1 MMRISDII
9 EFSVK
14 NLTRRKLR
22 TFLTI
27 AGIVLGTCSIVL
39 TFAFSYTITTNI
51 EEVMKSGADINQ
63 ITILRRK
70 YNPNKGGNKKGNKER
85 LQNQNQ
91 DQDDVTL
98 EYGDELVKK
107 LSKINGVD
115 FVFPQCETYDLMQF
129 YVGNQYISPDFYFNT
144 MAFDF
149 NICTPGNLKKM
160 GYALAPNCKFVKDTP
175 KSKKKNIVVGS
186 LFPYQF
192 VDLKA
197 KRWEDLQCD
206 IYGILWGYGSKND
219 IEPFFDIR
227 KEKLKGIVLNSKGEK
242 QLQNLRNKLYS
253 GMDSKNFEDDD
264 DDISEDTAV
273 ASLENLSGSKFDID
287 ITGLITEGDFDL
299 FNNRNWQLLKE
310 LREKDNGWESIRKL
324 TNIYIDIDTFKELK
338 KIKEKSNINNFS
350 LNDNKNRNKFAYDK
364 ITVVAKDWNAVQGIV
379 ETVQNN
385 LNYKT
390 KSLLGDIKE
399 KQKQSAGIRSMLLA
413 LGVITVIVS
422 ALGIANMMF
431 MSISERTKEIGVMKV
446 LGCSLRNIREMFLT
460 EAGIV
465 GLCGGIIGVGSSY
478 GIAKGLSAIV
488 RLASSEKF
496 VESAAGSKFRTELI
510 EFVNNF
516 TNMFDIMEGKDV
528 IAIPIYLIIGGVLF
542 GLLVGLI
549 SGLAPAN
556 RAVKISALAAIK
568 QEQ

>member
-70 YNPNKGGNKKGNKER
+70 YNPNKGENKKKNREL

-91 DQDDVTL
+91 DQDDETL
-98 EYGDELVKK
+98 DYGDELVEK

-115 FVFPQCETYDLMQF
+115 FVFPQCETYDLMHF
-129 YVGNQYISPDFYFNT
+129 CVGNQYVSSYFTT

-149 NICTPGNLKKM
+149 NICTPANLKKM
-160 GYALAPNCKFVKDTP
+160 GYTLAPNCKFIKNTP

-186 LFPYQF
+186 LFPYRF
-192 VDLKA
+192 LDLKA
-197 KRWEDLQCD
+197 KRWEDLQRSPYRVMYSYD
-206 IYGILWGYGSKND
+206 TKKD
-219 IEPFFDIR
+219 MEPFFDIR
-227 KEKLKGIVLNSKGEK
+227 KEKLKGIIFNSSGEK
-242 QLQNLRNKLYS
+242 QLRKLIEKLYS
-253 GMDSKNFEDDD
+253 QMDSENLADEDDET
-264 DDISEDTAV
+264 EDVSVT
-273 ASLENLSGSKFDID
+273 SLENSSGDRFDIN
-287 ITGLITEGDFDL
+287 ITGFLTEGDFDL

-310 LREKDNGWESIRKL
+310 LDEKENGWQKIDNLGSI
-324 TNIYIDIDTFKELK
+324 YMDIDTFKELK
-338 KIKEKSNINNFS
+338 KIKEKSSINNFNS
-350 LNDNKNRNKFAYDK
+350 SDSKNNKFAYDT

-379 ETVQNN
+379 EAVQNN

-460 EAGIV
+460 EAGTV

-488 RLASSEKF
+488 RLASNENF
-496 VESAAGSKFRTELI
+496 IQSAVNNKFRAELV

-516 TNMFDIMEGKDV
+516 TNMFDLMEGKDV
-528 IAIPIYLIIGGVLF
+528 ITIPIYLIIGGILF
-542 GLLVGLI
+542 GLLVGLV

>member
-70 YNPNKGGNKKGNKER
+70 YNPNKGGNKKENKEL

-91 DQDDVTL
+91 DQDDETL

-115 FVFPQCETYDLMQF
+115 FVFPQCETYDLMYF
-129 YVGNQYISPDFYFNT
+129 YVGNQYFSTFKTI
-144 MAFDF
+144 AFDF

-197 KRWEDLQCD
+197 KRWEDLQRD
-206 IYGILWGYGSKND
+206 VYGILWGYGSKED

-227 KEKLKGIVLNSKGEK
+227 KEKLKGIVLNSSGEK
-242 QLQNLRNKLYS
+242 QMRKLEEKLYS
-253 GMDSKNFEDDD
+253 QMDSENLADEDDETVD
-264 DDISEDTAV
+264 DVSVT
-273 ASLENLSGSKFDID
+273 SLENISGDRFDINV
-287 ITGLITEGDFDL
+287 TGLITEGNFDL

-310 LREKDNGWESIRKL
+310 LREKDNGWENIRKL

-338 KIKEKSNINNFS
+338 KIKEKSGINNFNS
-350 LNDNKNRNKFAYDK
+350 NDNKNRNKFAYDK

-379 ETVQNN
+379 EAVQNN

-413 LGVITVIVS
+413 LGIITVIVS

-496 VESAAGSKFRTELI
+496 VQSAAGSKFRTELI

>member
-70 YNPNKGGNKKGNKER
+70 YNPNKGENKKKNREL

-91 DQDDVTL
+91 DQDDETL
-98 EYGDELVKK
+98 DYGDELVEK

-115 FVFPQCETYDLMQF
+115 FVFPQCETYDLMHF
-129 YVGNQYISPDFYFNT
+129 CVGNQYVSSYFTT

-149 NICTPGNLKKM
+149 NICTPANLKKM
-160 GYALAPNCKFVKDTP
+160 GYTLAPNCKFIKNTP

-186 LFPYQF
+186 LFPYRF
-192 VDLKA
+192 LDLKA
-197 KRWEDLQCD
+197 KRWEDLQRSPYRVMYSYD
-206 IYGILWGYGSKND
+206 TKKD
-219 IEPFFDIR
+219 MEPFFDIR
-227 KEKLKGIVLNSKGEK
+227 KEKLKGIIFNSSGEK
-242 QLQNLRNKLYS
+242 QLRKLIEKLYS
-253 GMDSKNFEDDD
+253 QMDSVNLADEDDET
-264 DDISEDTAV
+264 EDVSVT
-273 ASLENLSGSKFDID
+273 SLENISGDRFDIN
-287 ITGLITEGDFDL
+287 ITGFLTEGDFDL

-310 LREKDNGWESIRKL
+310 LDEKENGWQKIDNLGSI
-324 TNIYIDIDTFKELK
+324 YMDIDTFKELK
-338 KIKEKSNINNFS
+338 KIKEKSSINNFNS
-350 LNDNKNRNKFAYDK
+350 SDSKNNKFAYDT

-379 ETVQNN
+379 EAVQNN

-460 EAGIV
+460 EAGTV

-488 RLASSEKF
+488 RLASNENF
-496 VESAAGSKFRTELI
+496 IQSAVNNKFRAELV

-516 TNMFDIMEGKDV
+516 TNMFDLMEGKDV
-528 IAIPIYLIIGGVLF
+528 ITIPIYLIIGGILF
-542 GLLVGLI
+542 GLLVGLV

>member
-1 MMRISDII
+1 MRISDII

-70 YNPNKGGNKKGNKER
+70 YNPNKGENKKKNREL

-91 DQDDVTL
+91 DQDDETL
-98 EYGDELVKK
+98 DYGDELVKK

-115 FVFPQCETYDLMQF
+115 FVFPQCETYDLMHF
-129 YVGNQYISPDFYFNT
+129 YVGNRYVSNYFTT

-149 NICTPGNLKKM
+149 NICTPANLKKM
-160 GYALAPNCKFVKDTP
+160 GYTLAPNCKFIKNTP

-186 LFPYQF
+186 LFLYRF
-192 VDLKA
+192 LDLKA
-197 KRWEDLQCD
+197 KRWGDLQRSPYRVMYSYD
-206 IYGILWGYGSKND
+206 TKKD
-219 IEPFFDIR
+219 MEPFFDIR
-227 KEKLKGIVLNSKGEK
+227 KEKLKGIIFNSSGEK
-242 QLQNLRNKLYS
+242 QFRKLVEKLYS
-253 GMDSKNFEDDD
+253 QMDSENLADEDDET
-264 DDISEDTAV
+264 EDVSVT
-273 ASLENLSGSKFDID
+273 SLENISGDRFDIN
-287 ITGLITEGDFDL
+287 ITGFLTEGDFDL
-299 FNNRNWQLLKE
+299 FNNRNWELLKE
-310 LREKDNGWESIRKL
+310 LDEKENGWQKIDNLGSI
-324 TNIYIDIDTFKELK
+324 YMDIDTFKELK
-338 KIKEKSNINNFS
+338 KIKEKSNINNFNS
-350 LNDNKNRNKFAYDK
+350 SDSKNNKFAYDT

-379 ETVQNN
+379 EAVQNN

-460 EAGIV
+460 EAGTV

-488 RLASSEKF
+488 RLASNENF
-496 VESAAGSKFRTELI
+496 IQSAVNNKFRAELV

-516 TNMFDIMEGKDV
+516 TNMFDLMEGKDV
-528 IAIPIYLIIGGVLF
+528 ITIPIYLIIGGILF
-542 GLLVGLI
+542 GLLVGLV

>member
-70 YNPNKGGNKKGNKER
+70 YNPNKGENKKKDREL

-91 DQDDVTL
+91 DQDDETL
-98 EYGDELVKK
+98 DYGDELVKK

-115 FVFPQCETYDLMQF
+115 FVFPWSSSYDLLTF
-129 YVGNQYISPDFYFNT
+129 YVGDNYFCDYCTVVGIDF
-144 MAFDF
+144 D
-149 NICTPGNLKKM
+149 ICTPENIKKM
-160 GYALAPNCKFVKDTP
+160 GYTLAPDCKFIKNTP
-175 KSKKKNIVVGS
+175 KSKKKNIVIGS
-186 LFPYQF
+186 LFPYSF
-192 VDLKA
+192 TNTKA
-197 KRWEDLQCD
+197 KTWNDMYQNFYE
-206 IYGILWGYGSKND
+206 IMYGYGSKKD
-219 IEPFFDIR
+219 IEPFFDI
-227 KEKLKGIVLNSKGEK
+227 KKDKLKGIVLNSKGEK
-242 QLQNLRNKLYS
+242 QLRSLTDKLYS
-253 GMDSKNFEDDD
+253 GMGSESFEDDD
-264 DDISEDTAV
+264 DITSENTSV
-273 ASLENLSGSKFDID
+273 TSLENLSGSKFDIN
-287 ITGLITEGDFDL
+287 ITGLLTEGDFDL

-310 LREKDNGWESIRKL
+310 LYEKENGWENIIKL
-324 TNIYIDIDTFKELK
+324 SSVYIDIDTFKELK
-338 KIKEKSNINNFS
+338 KIKEKSNVNNFNS
-350 LNDNKNRNKFAYDK
+350 NNSKNNKFAYDT

-379 ETVQNN
+379 EAVQNN

-399 KQKQSAGIRSMLLA
+399 KQKQSTGIRSMLLA

-488 RLASSEKF
+488 RLASNENF
-496 VESAAGSKFRTELI
+496 VQSAANNKFRAELV

-516 TNMFDIMEGKDV
+516 TNMFDLMEGKDV
-528 IAIPIYLIIGGVLF
+528 ITIPIYLIIGGILF
-542 GLLVGLI
+542 GLLVGLV

>member
-70 YNPNKGGNKKGNKER
+70 YNPNKGGNKKKNKEL

-91 DQDDVTL
+91 DQDDETL

-115 FVFPQCETYDLMQF
+115 FVFPQCETYDLMYF
-129 YVGNQYISPDFYFNT
+129 YVGNQYFSTFKTI
-144 MAFDF
+144 AFDF

-197 KRWEDLQCD
+197 KRWEDLQRD
-206 IYGILWGYGSKND
+206 VYGILWGYGSKED

-227 KEKLKGIVLNSKGEK
+227 KEKLKGIVLNSSGEK
-242 QLQNLRNKLYS
+242 QMRKLEEKLYS
-253 GMDSKNFEDDD
+253 QMDSENLADEDDETVD
-264 DDISEDTAV
+264 DVSVT
-273 ASLENLSGSKFDID
+273 SLENISGDRFDINV
-287 ITGLITEGDFDL
+287 TGLITEGNFDL

-310 LREKDNGWESIRKL
+310 LREKDNGWENIRKL

-338 KIKEKSNINNFS
+338 KIKEKSGINNFNS
-350 LNDNKNRNKFAYDK
+350 NDNKNRNKFAYDK
-364 ITVVAKDWNAVQGIV
+364 ITEVAKDWNAVQGIV
-379 ETVQNN
+379 EAVQNN

-413 LGVITVIVS
+413 LGIITVIVS

-496 VESAAGSKFRTELI
+496 VQSAAGSKFRTELI

-516 TNMFDIMEGKDV
+516 TDMFDIMEGKDV

>member
-70 YNPNKGGNKKGNKER
+70 YNPNKGENKKKNREL

-91 DQDDVTL
+91 DQDDETL
-98 EYGDELVKK
+98 DYGDELVEK

-115 FVFPQCETYDLMQF
+115 FVFPQCETYDLMHF
-129 YVGNQYISPDFYFNT
+129 CVGNQYVSSYFTT

-149 NICTPGNLKKM
+149 NICTPANLKKR
-160 GYALAPNCKFVKDTP
+160 GYTLAPNCKFIKNTP

-186 LFPYQF
+186 LFPYRF
-192 VDLKA
+192 LDLKA
-197 KRWEDLQCD
+197 KRWEDLQRSPYRVMYSYD
-206 IYGILWGYGSKND
+206 TKKD
-219 IEPFFDIR
+219 MEPFFDIR
-227 KEKLKGIVLNSKGEK
+227 KEKLKGIIFNSSGEK
-242 QLQNLRNKLYS
+242 QLRKLIEKLYS
-253 GMDSKNFEDDD
+253 QMDSENLADEDDET
-264 DDISEDTAV
+264 EDVSVT
-273 ASLENLSGSKFDID
+273 SLENISGDRFDIN
-287 ITGLITEGDFDL
+287 ITGFLTEGDFDL

-310 LREKDNGWESIRKL
+310 LDEKENGWQKIDNLGSI
-324 TNIYIDIDTFKELK
+324 YMDIDTFKELK
-338 KIKEKSNINNFS
+338 KIKEKSSINNFNS
-350 LNDNKNRNKFAYDK
+350 SDSKNNKFAYDT

-379 ETVQNN
+379 EAVQNN

-460 EAGIV
+460 EAGTV

-488 RLASSEKF
+488 RLASNENF
-496 VESAAGSKFRTELI
+496 IQSAVNNKFRAELV

-516 TNMFDIMEGKDV
+516 TNMFDLMEGKDV
-528 IAIPIYLIIGGVLF
+528 ITIPIYLIIGGILF
-542 GLLVGLI
+542 GLLVGLV

>member
-70 YNPNKGGNKKGNKER
+70 YNPNKGENKKKNREL

-91 DQDDVTL
+91 DQDDETL
-98 EYGDELVKK
+98 DYGDELVEK

-115 FVFPQCETYDLMQF
+115 FVFPQCETYDLMHF
-129 YVGNQYISPDFYFNT
+129 CVGNQYVSSYFT
-144 MAFDF
+144 IMAFDF
-149 NICTPGNLKKM
+149 NICTPANLKKM
-160 GYALAPNCKFVKDTP
+160 GYTLAPNCKFVKNTP

-186 LFPYQF
+186 LFPYRF
-192 VDLKA
+192 LDFKA
-197 KRWEDLQCD
+197 KRWEDLQRSPYRVMYSYD
-206 IYGILWGYGSKND
+206 TKKD
-219 IEPFFDIR
+219 MEPFFDIR
-227 KEKLKGIVLNSKGEK
+227 KEKLKGIIFNSSGEK
-242 QLQNLRNKLYS
+242 QLRKLIEKLYS
-253 GMDSKNFEDDD
+253 QMDSENLADEDDET
-264 DDISEDTAV
+264 EDVSVT
-273 ASLENLSGSKFDID
+273 SLENISGDRFDIN
-287 ITGLITEGDFDL
+287 ITGFLTEGDFDL
-299 FNNRNWQLLKE
+299 FNNRNWELLKE
-310 LREKDNGWESIRKL
+310 LDEKENGWQKIDNLGS
-324 TNIYIDIDTFKELK
+324 IYIDIDTFKELK
-338 KIKEKSNINNFS
+338 KIKEKSSINNFNS
-350 LNDNKNRNKFAYDK
+350 SDSKNNKFAYDT

-379 ETVQNN
+379 EAVQNN

-460 EAGIV
+460 EAGTV

-488 RLASSEKF
+488 RLASNENF
-496 VESAAGSKFRTELI
+496 VQSAANNKFRAELV

-516 TNMFDIMEGKDV
+516 TNMFDLMEGKDV
-528 IAIPIYLIIGGVLF
+528 ITIPIYLIIGGVLF
-542 GLLVGLI
+542 GLLVGLV

>member
-1 MMRISDII
+1 MRISDII

-70 YNPNKGGNKKGNKER
+70 YNPNKGENKKKDREL

-91 DQDDVTL
+91 DQDDETL
-98 EYGDELVKK
+98 DYGDELVKK

-115 FVFPQCETYDLMQF
+115 FVFPWSSSYDLLTF
-129 YVGNQYISPDFYFNT
+129 YVGDNYFCDYCTVVGIDF
-144 MAFDF
+144 D
-149 NICTPGNLKKM
+149 ICTPENIKKM
-160 GYALAPNCKFVKDTP
+160 GYTLAPDCKFIKNTP
-175 KSKKKNIVVGS
+175 KSKKKNIVIGS
-186 LFPYQF
+186 LFPYRF
-192 VDLKA
+192 TNTKA
-197 KRWEDLQCD
+197 KTWDDMYQNFYE
-206 IYGILWGYGSKND
+206 IMYGYGSKKD
-219 IEPFFDIR
+219 IEPFFDI
-227 KEKLKGIVLNSKGEK
+227 KKDKLKGIVLNSKGEK
-242 QLQNLRNKLYS
+242 QLRSLTDKLYS
-253 GMDSKNFEDDD
+253 GMGSESFEDDD
-264 DDISEDTAV
+264 DITSENTSV
-273 ASLENLSGSKFDID
+273 TSLENLSGSKFDIN
-287 ITGLITEGDFDL
+287 ITGLLTEGDFDL

-310 LREKDNGWESIRKL
+310 LYEKENGWENIRKL
-324 TNIYIDIDTFKELK
+324 SSVYIDIDTFKELK
-338 KIKEKSNINNFS
+338 KIKEKSNVNNFNS
-350 LNDNKNRNKFAYDK
+350 NNSKNNKFAYDA

-379 ETVQNN
+379 EAVQNN

-399 KQKQSAGIRSMLLA
+399 KQKQSTGIRSMLLA

-488 RLASSEKF
+488 RLASNENF
-496 VESAAGSKFRTELI
+496 VQSAANNKFRAELV

-516 TNMFDIMEGKDV
+516 TNMFDLMEGKDV
-528 IAIPIYLIIGGVLF
+528 ITIPIYLIIGGILF
-542 GLLVGLI
+542 GLLVGLV

>member
-70 YNPNKGGNKKGNKER
+70 YNPNKGGNKKKNKEL

-91 DQDDVTL
+91 DQDDETL

-115 FVFPQCETYDLMQF
+115 FVFPQCETYDLMYF
-129 YVGNQYISPDFYFNT
+129 YVGNQYFSTFKTI
-144 MAFDF
+144 AFDF

-197 KRWEDLQCD
+197 KRWEDLQRD
-206 IYGILWGYGSKND
+206 VYGILWGYGSKED

-227 KEKLKGIVLNSKGEK
+227 KEKLKGIVLNSSGEK
-242 QLQNLRNKLYS
+242 QMRKLEEKLYS
-253 GMDSKNFEDDD
+253 QMDSENLADEDDETVD
-264 DDISEDTAV
+264 DVSVT
-273 ASLENLSGSKFDID
+273 SLENISGDRFDINV
-287 ITGLITEGDFDL
+287 TGLITEGNFDL

-310 LREKDNGWESIRKL
+310 LREKDNGWENIRKL

-338 KIKEKSNINNFS
+338 KIKEKSGINNFNS
-350 LNDNKNRNKFAYDK
+350 NDNKNRNKFAYDK

-379 ETVQNN
+379 EAVQNN

-413 LGVITVIVS
+413 LGIITVIVS

-496 VESAAGSKFRTELI
+496 VQSAAGSKFRTELI

-516 TNMFDIMEGKDV
+516 TDMFDIMEGKDV

>member
-70 YNPNKGGNKKGNKER
+70 YNPNKGNKKKNKER

-91 DQDDVTL
+91 DQDDETL
-98 EYGDELVKK
+98 DYGDELVKK

-115 FVFPQCETYDLMQF
+115 FVFPQCETYDLLTF
-129 YVGNQYISPDFYFNT
+129 YVGDNYFCDYCTVVGIDF
-144 MAFDF
+144 D
-149 NICTPGNLKKM
+149 ICTPENIKKM
-160 GYALAPNCKFVKDTP
+160 GYTLAPNCQFVKSTP
-175 KSKKKNIVVGS
+175 RSKKKNIVVGS
-186 LFPYQF
+186 LFPYNF
-192 VDLKA
+192 TNVRA
-197 KRWEDLQCD
+197 KTWDDMYRYFYD
-206 IYGILWGYGSKND
+206 IFWGYGSKND

-242 QLQNLRNKLYS
+242 QLRSLTDKFYS
-253 GMDSKNFEDDD
+253 EMGTESFDDEDGETNENT
-264 DDISEDTAV
+264 SVT
-273 ASLENLSGSKFDID
+273 SLENLSGSKFDMNV
-287 ITGLITEGDFDL
+287 TGFLTQGDFDL

-310 LREKDNGWESIRKL
+310 LYEKENGWESIRKL

>member
-1 MMRISDII
+1 MRISDII

-70 YNPNKGGNKKGNKER
+70 YNPNKGENKKKDREL
-85 LQNQNQ
+85 LQNRNQ
-91 DQDDVTL
+91 DQDDETL
-98 EYGDELVKK
+98 DYGDELVKK

-115 FVFPQCETYDLMQF
+115 FVFPWSSSYDLLTF
-129 YVGNQYISPDFYFNT
+129 YVGDNYFCDYCTVVGTDF
-144 MAFDF
+144 D
-149 NICTPGNLKKM
+149 ICTPENIKKM
-160 GYALAPNCKFVKDTP
+160 GYTLAPDCKFIKNTP
-175 KSKKKNIVVGS
+175 KSKKKNIVIGS
-186 LFPYQF
+186 LFPYRF
-192 VDLKA
+192 TNTKA
-197 KRWEDLQCD
+197 KTWDDMYQNFYE
-206 IYGILWGYGSKND
+206 IMYGYDSKKD
-219 IEPFFDIR
+219 IEPFFDI
-227 KEKLKGIVLNSKGEK
+227 KKDKLKGIVLNSKGEK
-242 QLQNLRNKLYS
+242 QLRSLTDKLYS
-253 GMDSKNFEDDD
+253 GMGSESFEDDD
-264 DDISEDTAV
+264 DITSENTSV
-273 ASLENLSGSKFDID
+273 TSLENLFGSKFDIN
-287 ITGLITEGDFDL
+287 ITGLLTEGDFDL

-310 LREKDNGWESIRKL
+310 LYEKENGWENIRKL
-324 TNIYIDIDTFKELK
+324 SSVYIDIDTFKELK
-338 KIKEKSNINNFS
+338 KIKEKSNVNNFNS
-350 LNDNKNRNKFAYDK
+350 NNSKNNKFAYDT

-379 ETVQNN
+379 EAVQNN

-399 KQKQSAGIRSMLLA
+399 KQKQSTGIRSMLLA

-488 RLASSEKF
+488 RLASNENF
-496 VESAAGSKFRTELI
+496 VQSAANNKFRAELV

-516 TNMFDIMEGKDV
+516 TNMFDLMEGKDV
-528 IAIPIYLIIGGVLF
+528 ITIPIYLIIGGILF
-542 GLLVGLI
+542 GLLVGLV

>member
-70 YNPNKGGNKKGNKER
+70 YNPNKGENKKKNREL

-91 DQDDVTL
+91 DQDDETL
-98 EYGDELVKK
+98 DYGDELVKK

-115 FVFPQCETYDLMQF
+115 FVFPQCETYDLMHF
-129 YVGNQYISPDFYFNT
+129 CVGNQYVSSYFT
-144 MAFDF
+144 IMAFDF
-149 NICTPGNLKKM
+149 NICTPANLKKM
-160 GYALAPNCKFVKDTP
+160 GYTLAPNCKFIKNTP
-175 KSKKKNIVVGS
+175 KSKKKNIVIGS
-186 LFPYQF
+186 LFPYRF
-192 VDLKA
+192 TNTKA
-197 KRWEDLQCD
+197 KTWDDMYQNFYE
-206 IYGILWGYGSKND
+206 IMYGYDSKKD
-219 IEPFFDIR
+219 IEPFFDI
-227 KEKLKGIVLNSKGEK
+227 KKDKLKGIVLNSKGEK
-242 QLQNLRNKLYS
+242 QLRSLTDKLYS
-253 GMDSKNFEDDD
+253 GMGSESFEDDD
-264 DDISEDTAV
+264 DITNENTSVT
-273 ASLENLSGSKFDID
+273 SLENLSGSKFDIN
-287 ITGLITEGDFDL
+287 ITGLLTEGDFDL

-310 LREKDNGWESIRKL
+310 LYEKENGWENIRKL
-324 TNIYIDIDTFKELK
+324 SSVYIDIDTFKELK
-338 KIKEKSNINNFS
+338 KIKEKSNINNFNS
-350 LNDNKNRNKFAYDK
+350 NNSKSNKFAYDT

-379 ETVQNN
+379 EAVQNN

-488 RLASSEKF
+488 RLASNENF
-496 VESAAGSKFRTELI
+496 VQSAANNKFRAELV

-516 TNMFDIMEGKDV
+516 TNMFDLMEGKDV
-528 IAIPIYLIIGGVLF
+528 ITIPIYLIIGGILF
-542 GLLVGLI
+542 GLLVGLV

>member
-1 MMRISDII
+1 MMRISDVV

-51 EEVMKSGADINQ
+51 EEVMKSGTDINQ

-70 YNPNKGGNKKGNKER
+70 YNPNKGKNKNKEL

-91 DQDDVTL
+91 DQNDETL
-98 EYGDELVKK
+98 DYGDELIKK

-115 FVFPQCETYDLMQF
+115 FVFPQCETYDLIHF
-129 YVGNQYISPDFYFNT
+129 CVENQYISNYFNT
-144 MAFDF
+144 VAFNF
-149 NICTPGNLKKM
+149 NICTPANLKKM
-160 GYALAPNCKFVKDTP
+160 GYTLAPDCKFIKDIP
-175 KSKKKNIVVGS
+175 KSKKKNIVIGS
-186 LFPYQF
+186 LFPYCF
-192 VDLKA
+192 LDLKA
-197 KRWEDLQCD
+197 KRWEDLQRF
-206 IYGILWGYGSKND
+206 IYRVMYSYDTKKD
-219 IEPFFDIR
+219 MEPFFDIR
-227 KEKLKGIVLNSKGEK
+227 KEKLKGIIFNSSDEK
-242 QLQNLRNKLYS
+242 QLRKLVEKLYS
-253 GMDSKNFEDDD
+253 QMNSENLADDD
-264 DDISEDTAV
+264 DETEDVSVT
-273 ASLENLSGSKFDID
+273 SLENISGDRFDIN
-287 ITGLITEGDFDL
+287 ITGFLTEGDFDL

-310 LREKDNGWESIRKL
+310 LNEKENGWQKIDNL
-324 TNIYIDIDTFKELK
+324 GNIYIDIDTFKELK
-338 KIKEKSNINNFS
+338 KIKEKSNINNFN
-350 LNDNKNRNKFAYDK
+350 LNNSKNNKFAYDT

-446 LGCSLRNIREMFLT
+446 LGCSLRNIRRMFLT

-488 RLASSEKF
+488 RLASNEGF
-496 VESAAGSKFRTELI
+496 VQSAVNNKFRTELV

-516 TNMFDIMEGKDV
+516 TNMFDLMEGKDV
-528 IAIPIYLIIGGVLF
+528 ITIPIYLIIGGILF
-542 GLLVGLI
+542 GLLVGLV

>member
-70 YNPNKGGNKKGNKER
+70 YNPNKGENKKKDREL

-91 DQDDVTL
+91 DQDDETL
-98 EYGDELVKK
+98 DYGDELVKK

-115 FVFPQCETYDLMQF
+115 FVFPWSSSYDLLTF
-129 YVGNQYISPDFYFNT
+129 YVGDNYFCDYCTVVGIDF
-144 MAFDF
+144 D
-149 NICTPGNLKKM
+149 ICTPENIKKM
-160 GYALAPNCKFVKDTP
+160 GYTLAPDCKFIKNTP
-175 KSKKKNIVVGS
+175 KSKKKNIVIGS
-186 LFPYQF
+186 LFPYCF
-192 VDLKA
+192 TNTKA
-197 KRWEDLQCD
+197 KTWDDMYQNFYE
-206 IYGILWGYGSKND
+206 IMYGYGSKKD
-219 IEPFFDIR
+219 IEPFFDI
-227 KEKLKGIVLNSKGEK
+227 KKDKLKGIVLNSKGEK
-242 QLQNLRNKLYS
+242 QLRSLTDKLYS
-253 GMDSKNFEDDD
+253 GMGSESFEDDD
-264 DDISEDTAV
+264 DITSENTSV
-273 ASLENLSGSKFDID
+273 TSLENLSGSKFDIN
-287 ITGLITEGDFDL
+287 ITGLLTKGDFDL
-299 FNNRNWQLLKE
+299 FNNHNWQLLKE
-310 LREKDNGWESIRKL
+310 LYEKENGWENIRKL
-324 TNIYIDIDTFKELK
+324 SSVYIDIDTFKELK
-338 KIKEKSNINNFS
+338 KIKEKSNVNNFNS
-350 LNDNKNRNKFAYDK
+350 NNSKNNKFAYDT

-379 ETVQNN
+379 EAVQNN

-399 KQKQSAGIRSMLLA
+399 KQKQSTGIRSMLLA

-488 RLASSEKF
+488 RLASNENF
-496 VESAAGSKFRTELI
+496 VQSAANNKFRAELV

-516 TNMFDIMEGKDV
+516 TNMFDLMEGKDV
-528 IAIPIYLIIGGVLF
+528 ITIPIYLIIGGILF
-542 GLLVGLI
+542 GLLVGLV

>member
-14 NLTRRKLR
+14 NLTCRKLR

-70 YNPNKGGNKKGNKER
+70 YNPNKGENKKKNREL

-91 DQDDVTL
+91 DQDDETL
-98 EYGDELVKK
+98 DYGDELVEK

-115 FVFPQCETYDLMQF
+115 FVFPQCETYDLMHF
-129 YVGNQYISPDFYFNT
+129 CVGNQYVSSYFTT

-149 NICTPGNLKKM
+149 NICTPANLKKM
-160 GYALAPNCKFVKDTP
+160 GYTLAPNCKFIKNTP

-186 LFPYQF
+186 LFPYRF
-192 VDLKA
+192 LDLKA
-197 KRWEDLQCD
+197 KRWEDLQRSPYRVMYSYD
-206 IYGILWGYGSKND
+206 TKKD
-219 IEPFFDIR
+219 MEPFFDIR
-227 KEKLKGIVLNSKGEK
+227 KEKLKGIIFNSSGEK
-242 QLQNLRNKLYS
+242 QLRKLIEKLYS
-253 GMDSKNFEDDD
+253 QMDSENLADEDEET
-264 DDISEDTAV
+264 EDVSVT
-273 ASLENLSGSKFDID
+273 SLENISGDRFDIN
-287 ITGLITEGDFDL
+287 ITGFLTEGDFDL

-310 LREKDNGWESIRKL
+310 LDEKENGWQKIDNLGSI
-324 TNIYIDIDTFKELK
+324 YMDIDTFKELK
-338 KIKEKSNINNFS
+338 KIKEKSSINNFNS
-350 LNDNKNRNKFAYDK
+350 SDSKNNKFAYDT

-379 ETVQNN
+379 EAVQNN

-460 EAGIV
+460 EAGTV

-488 RLASSEKF
+488 RLASNENF
-496 VESAAGSKFRTELI
+496 IQSAVNNKFRAELV

-516 TNMFDIMEGKDV
+516 TNMFDLMEGKDV
-528 IAIPIYLIIGGVLF
+528 ITIPIYLIIGGILF
-542 GLLVGLI
+542 GLLVGLV

>member
-70 YNPNKGGNKKGNKER
+70 YNPNKGENKKKNREL

-91 DQDDVTL
+91 DQDDETL
-98 EYGDELVKK
+98 DYGDELVEK

-115 FVFPQCETYDLMQF
+115 FVFPQCETYDLMHF
-129 YVGNQYISPDFYFNT
+129 CVGNQYVSSYFTT

-149 NICTPGNLKKM
+149 NICTPANLKKM
-160 GYALAPNCKFVKDTP
+160 GYTLAPNCKFIKNTP

-186 LFPYQF
+186 LFPYRF
-192 VDLKA
+192 LDLKA
-197 KRWEDLQCD
+197 KRWEDLQRSPYRVMYSYD
-206 IYGILWGYGSKND
+206 TKKD
-219 IEPFFDIR
+219 MEPFFDIR
-227 KEKLKGIVLNSKGEK
+227 KEKLKGIIFNSSGEK
-242 QLQNLRNKLYS
+242 QLRKLIEKLYS
-253 GMDSKNFEDDD
+253 QMDSENLADEDDET
-264 DDISEDTAV
+264 EDVSVT
-273 ASLENLSGSKFDID
+273 SLENISGDRFDIN
-287 ITGLITEGDFDL
+287 ITGFLTEGDFDL

-310 LREKDNGWESIRKL
+310 LDEKENGWQKIDNLGSI
-324 TNIYIDIDTFKELK
+324 YMDIDTFKELK
-338 KIKEKSNINNFS
+338 KIKEKSSINNFNS
-350 LNDNKNRNKFAYDK
+350 SDSKNNKFAYDT

-379 ETVQNN
+379 EAVQNN

-460 EAGIV
+460 EAGTV

-488 RLASSEKF
+488 RLASNENF
-496 VESAAGSKFRTELI
+496 IQSAVNNKFRAELV

-516 TNMFDIMEGKDV
+516 TNMFDLMEGKDV
-528 IAIPIYLIIGGVLF
+528 ITIPIYLIIGGILF
-542 GLLVGLI
+542 GLLVGLV

>member
-70 YNPNKGGNKKGNKER
+70 YNPNKGENKKKNREL

-91 DQDDVTL
+91 DQDDETL
-98 EYGDELVKK
+98 DYGDELVEK

-115 FVFPQCETYDLMQF
+115 FVFPQCETYDLMHF
-129 YVGNQYISPDFYFNT
+129 CVGNQYVSSYFT
-144 MAFDF
+144 IMAFDF
-149 NICTPGNLKKM
+149 NICTPTNLKKM
-160 GYALAPNCKFVKDTP
+160 GYTLTPNCKFIKNTP

-186 LFPYQF
+186 LFPYRF
-192 VDLKA
+192 LDFKA
-197 KRWEDLQCD
+197 KRWEDLQRSPYRVMYSYD
-206 IYGILWGYGSKND
+206 TKKD
-219 IEPFFDIR
+219 MEPFFDIR
-227 KEKLKGIVLNSKGEK
+227 KEKLKGIIFNSSGEK
-242 QLQNLRNKLYS
+242 QLRKLIEKLYS
-253 GMDSKNFEDDD
+253 QMDSENLADEDDET
-264 DDISEDTAV
+264 EDVSVT
-273 ASLENLSGSKFDID
+273 SLENISGDRFDIN
-287 ITGLITEGDFDL
+287 ITGFLTEGDFDL
-299 FNNRNWQLLKE
+299 FNNRNWELLKE
-310 LREKDNGWESIRKL
+310 LDEKENGWQKIDNLGS
-324 TNIYIDIDTFKELK
+324 IYIDIDTFKELK
-338 KIKEKSNINNFS
+338 KIKEKSNINNFNS
-350 LNDNKNRNKFAYDK
+350 NNSKSNKFAYDT

-379 ETVQNN
+379 EAVQNN

-460 EAGIV
+460 EAGTV

-488 RLASSEKF
+488 RLASNENF
-496 VESAAGSKFRTELI
+496 VQSAANNKFRAELV

-516 TNMFDIMEGKDV
+516 TNMFDLMEGKDV
-528 IAIPIYLIIGGVLF
+528 ITIPIYLIIGGILF
-542 GLLVGLI
+542 GLLVGLV

>member
-39 TFAFSYTITTNI
+39 TFAFSYTITTNM

-91 DQDDVTL
+91 DQDDETL
-98 EYGDELVKK
+98 DYGDELVKK

-115 FVFPQCETYDLMQF
+115 FVFPQCETYDLLTF
-129 YVGNQYISPDFYFNT
+129 YVGDNYVFTYFYT

-149 NICTPGNLKKM
+149 NICTPENLKKM
-160 GYALAPNCKFVKDTP
+160 GYTLAPNCKFVKNTT

-186 LFPYQF
+186 LFPYQL

-197 KRWEDLQCD
+197 KRWEDLQRD
-206 IYGILWGYGSKND
+206 VYGILRGYGSKED
-219 IEPFFDIR
+219 IKPFFDIK
-227 KEKLKGIVLNSKGEK
+227 KEKLKGIVLNSSGEK
-242 QLQNLRNKLYS
+242 QMRKLEEKLYS
-253 GMDSKNFEDDD
+253 QMDSENLADEDDETVD
-264 DDISEDTAV
+264 DVSVT
-273 ASLENLSGSKFDID
+273 SLENISGDRFDINV
-287 ITGLITEGDFDL
+287 TGLITEGNFDL
-299 FNNRNWQLLKE
+299 FNNRNWHLLKE
-310 LREKDNGWESIRKL
+310 LREKDNGWENIRKL

-350 LNDNKNRNKFAYDK
+350 SNDNKNRNKFAYDK

-379 ETVQNN
+379 EAVQNN

-446 LGCSLRNIREMFLT
+446 LGCSLCNIREMFLT

-465 GLCGGIIGVGSSY
+465 GLCGGVIGVGSSY

-496 VESAAGSKFRTELI
+496 VQSAAGSKFRTELI

-568 QEQ
+568 

>member
-70 YNPNKGGNKKGNKER
+70 YNPNKGENKKKNREL

-91 DQDDVTL
+91 DQDDETL
-98 EYGDELVKK
+98 DYGDELVKK

-115 FVFPQCETYDLMQF
+115 FVFPQCETYNLMHF
-129 YVGNQYISPDFYFNT
+129 CIGNQYVSSYFTT

-149 NICTPGNLKKM
+149 NICTPANLKKM
-160 GYALAPNCKFVKDTP
+160 GYTLAPNCKFVKNTP
-175 KSKKKNIVVGS
+175 KSKKKNIVVGL
-186 LFPYQF
+186 LFPYRF
-192 VDLKA
+192 LDLKA
-197 KRWEDLQCD
+197 KRWEDLQRSPYRVMYSYD
-206 IYGILWGYGSKND
+206 KKKD
-219 IEPFFDIR
+219 MEPFFDIR
-227 KEKLKGIVLNSKGEK
+227 KEKLKGIIFNSSGEK
-242 QLQNLRNKLYS
+242 QLRKLIEKLYS
-253 GMDSKNFEDDD
+253 QMDSENLADEDDET
-264 DDISEDTAV
+264 EDVLVT
-273 ASLENLSGSKFDID
+273 SLENISGDRFDIN
-287 ITGLITEGDFDL
+287 ITGFLTEGDFDL

-310 LREKDNGWESIRKL
+310 LDEKENGWQKIDNLGSI
-324 TNIYIDIDTFKELK
+324 YMDIDTFKELK
-338 KIKEKSNINNFS
+338 KIKEKSNINNFNS
-350 LNDNKNRNKFAYDK
+350 SDSKNNKFAYDT
-364 ITVVAKDWNAVQGIV
+364 ITIVAKDWNAVQGIV
-379 ETVQNN
+379 EAVQNN

-399 KQKQSAGIRSMLLA
+399 KQKQSAGICSMLLA

-460 EAGIV
+460 EAGTV

-488 RLASSEKF
+488 RLASNENF
-496 VESAAGSKFRTELI
+496 VQSTVNNKFRAELV

-516 TNMFDIMEGKDV
+516 TNMFDLMEGKDV
-528 IAIPIYLIIGGVLF
+528 ITIPIYLIIGGVLF
-542 GLLVGLI
+542 GLLVGLV

>member
-70 YNPNKGGNKKGNKER
+70 YNPNKGGNKKKNKEL

-91 DQDDVTL
+91 DQDDETL

-115 FVFPQCETYDLMQF
+115 FVFPQCETYDLMYF
-129 YVGNQYISPDFYFNT
+129 YVGNQYFSTFKTI
-144 MAFDF
+144 AFDF
-149 NICTPGNLKKM
+149 NICTPENLKKM
-160 GYALAPNCKFVKDTP
+160 GYTLAPNCKFVKDTP
-175 KSKKKNIVVGS
+175 KSKKKNVVVGS

-197 KRWEDLQCD
+197 KRWEDLQRD
-206 IYGILWGYGSKND
+206 VYGILWGYGSKED
-219 IEPFFDIR
+219 IEPFFDIK
-227 KEKLKGIVLNSKGEK
+227 KEKLKGIVLNSSGEK
-242 QLQNLRNKLYS
+242 QMRKLEEKLYS
-253 GMDSKNFEDDD
+253 QMDSENLADEDDETVD
-264 DDISEDTAV
+264 DVSVT
-273 ASLENLSGSKFDID
+273 SLENISGDRFDINV
-287 ITGLITEGDFDL
+287 TGLITEGNFDL

-310 LREKDNGWESIRKL
+310 LREKDNGWENIRKL
-324 TNIYIDIDTFKELK
+324 TGVYIDIETFKELK
-338 KIKEKSNINNFS
+338 KLKEKSGINNFNS
-350 LNDNKNRNKFAYDK
+350 NDNKNRNKFAYDK
-364 ITVVAKDWNAVQGIV
+364 ITIVAKDWNAVQSIV
-379 ETVQNN
+379 EAVQNN

>member
-70 YNPNKGGNKKGNKER
+70 YNPNKGENKKKNREL

-91 DQDDVTL
+91 DQDDETL
-98 EYGDELVKK
+98 DYGDELVEK

-115 FVFPQCETYDLMQF
+115 FVFPQCETYDLMHF
-129 YVGNQYISPDFYFNT
+129 CVGNQYVSSYFT
-144 MAFDF
+144 IMAFDF
-149 NICTPGNLKKM
+149 NICTPANLKKM
-160 GYALAPNCKFVKDTP
+160 GYTLAPNCKFVKNTP
-175 KSKKKNIVVGS
+175 KSKKKNIVVGL
-186 LFPYQF
+186 LFPYRF
-192 VDLKA
+192 LDLKA
-197 KRWEDLQCD
+197 KRWEDLQRSPYRVMYSYD
-206 IYGILWGYGSKND
+206 TKKD
-219 IEPFFDIR
+219 MEPFFDIR
-227 KEKLKGIVLNSKGEK
+227 KEKLKGIIFNSSGEK
-242 QLQNLRNKLYS
+242 QLRKLIEKLYS
-253 GMDSKNFEDDD
+253 QMDSENLADEDDET
-264 DDISEDTAV
+264 EDVSVT
-273 ASLENLSGSKFDID
+273 SLENISGDRFDIN
-287 ITGLITEGDFDL
+287 ITGFLTEGDFDL

-310 LREKDNGWESIRKL
+310 LDEKENGWQKIDNLGS
-324 TNIYIDIDTFKELK
+324 IYIDIDTFKELK
-338 KIKEKSNINNFS
+338 KIKEKSNINNFNS
-350 LNDNKNRNKFAYDK
+350 NNSKSNKFAYDT

-379 ETVQNN
+379 EAVQNN

-460 EAGIV
+460 EAGTV

-488 RLASSEKF
+488 RLASNENF
-496 VESAAGSKFRTELI
+496 VQSAANNKFRAELV

-516 TNMFDIMEGKDV
+516 TNMFDLMEGKDV
-528 IAIPIYLIIGGVLF
+528 ITIPIYLIIGGVLF

>member
-70 YNPNKGGNKKGNKER
+70 YNPNKGANKKKNREL

-91 DQDDVTL
+91 DQDDETL
-98 EYGDELVKK
+98 DYGNELVKK

-115 FVFPQCETYDLMQF
+115 FVFPQCETYDLMHF
-129 YVGNQYISPDFYFNT
+129 CVGNQYISSYFST
-144 MAFDF
+144 KAFDF
-149 NICTPGNLKKM
+149 DICTPANLKKM
-160 GYALAPNCKFVKDTP
+160 GYILAPNCKFIKNTP
-175 KSKKKNIVVGS
+175 KSKKKNIVIGS
-186 LFPYQF
+186 LFPYRF
-192 VDLKA
+192 SDLKA
-197 KRWEDLQCD
+197 KRWEDLQRSPYSVMYSYD
-206 IYGILWGYGSKND
+206 TKKD
-219 IEPFFDIR
+219 MEPFFDVR
-227 KEKLKGIVLNSKGEK
+227 KEKLKGIIFNSSGEK
-242 QLQNLRNKLYS
+242 QLRKLVEKLYS
-253 GMDSKNFEDDD
+253 QMDSENLVDEDDETE
-264 DDISEDTAV
+264 EDVSVT
-273 ASLENLSGSKFDID
+273 SLENISGDRFDIN
-287 ITGLITEGDFDL
+287 ITGFLTEGDFDL

-310 LREKDNGWESIRKL
+310 LDEKENGWQKIDNLGS
-324 TNIYIDIDTFKELK
+324 IYIDIDTFKELK
-338 KIKEKSNINNFS
+338 KIKEKSNINNFNS
-350 LNDNKNRNKFAYDK
+350 NDSKNNKFAYDT
-364 ITVVAKDWNAVQGIV
+364 ITVIAKDWNAVQGIV
-379 ETVQNN
+379 EAVQNN

-399 KQKQSAGIRSMLLA
+399 KQKQSAGVRSMLLA

-431 MSISERTKEIGVMKV
+431 MSISERTKEIGAMKV

-488 RLASSEKF
+488 RLASNENF
-496 VESAAGSKFRTELI
+496 VQSAANNKFHAELV

-516 TNMFDIMEGKDV
+516 TNMFDLMEGKDV
-528 IAIPIYLIIGGVLF
+528 ITIPIYLIIGGILF
-542 GLLVGLI
+542 GLLVGLV

>member
-70 YNPNKGGNKKGNKER
+70 YNPNKGNKKKNKEL

-91 DQDDVTL
+91 DQDDETL

-115 FVFPQCETYDLMQF
+115 FVFPQCETYDLMHF
-129 YVGNQYISPDFYFNT
+129 YVCNQYISSYFTT

-149 NICTPGNLKKM
+149 NICTPENLKKM
-160 GYALAPNCKFVKDTP
+160 GYTLAPNCKFVKNTT

-186 LFPYQF
+186 LFPYRF

-197 KRWEDLQCD
+197 ERWEDLQRSTYRV
-206 IYGILWGYGSKND
+206 IYSYDTKKD
-219 IEPFFDIR
+219 MEPFFDIK
-227 KEKLKGIVLNSKGEK
+227 KEKLKGIVFNSSGEK
-242 QLQNLRNKLYS
+242 QLRKLVEKLYS
-253 GMDSKNFEDDD
+253 QMDSENLTDENDEIDEDV
-264 DDISEDTAV
+264 SVT
-273 ASLENLSGSKFDID
+273 SLENISGDRFDINV
-287 ITGLITEGDFDL
+287 TGLLTEGDFDL
-299 FNNRNWQLLKE
+299 FNNRNWQTLKE
-310 LREKDNGWESIRKL
+310 LDEKENGWQKIDNL
-324 TNIYIDIDTFKELK
+324 GNVYIDIETFKELK
-338 KIKEKSNINNFS
+338 KLKEKSNINNFNS
-350 LNDNKNRNKFAYDK
+350 NDNKNRNKFTYDK

-379 ETVQNN
+379 EAVQNN

-496 VESAAGSKFRTELI
+496 VQSAADSKFRTELI

>member
-63 ITILRRK
+63 ITILKRK
-70 YNPNKGGNKKGNKER
+70 YNPNKGENKKKNREL

-91 DQDDVTL
+91 DQDDETL
-98 EYGDELVKK
+98 DYGDELVKK

-115 FVFPQCETYDLMQF
+115 FVFPQCETYDLMHF
-129 YVGNQYISPDFYFNT
+129 CMSNQYISSYFT
-144 MAFDF
+144 TKAFDF
-149 NICTPGNLKKM
+149 DICTPANLKKM
-160 GYALAPNCKFVKDTP
+160 GYILAPNCKFIKNTP
-175 KSKKKNIVVGS
+175 KSKKKNIVIGS
-186 LFPYQF
+186 LFPYRF
-192 VDLKA
+192 SDLKA
-197 KRWEDLQCD
+197 KRWEDLQRSPYSVMYSYD
-206 IYGILWGYGSKND
+206 TKKD
-219 IEPFFDIR
+219 MEPFFDVR
-227 KEKLKGIVLNSKGEK
+227 KEKLKGIIFNSSGEK
-242 QLQNLRNKLYS
+242 QLRKLVEKLYS
-253 GMDSKNFEDDD
+253 QMDSENLVDEDDETE
-264 DDISEDTAV
+264 EDVSVT
-273 ASLENLSGSKFDID
+273 SLENISGDRFDIN
-287 ITGLITEGDFDL
+287 ITGFLTEGDFDL

-310 LREKDNGWESIRKL
+310 LDEKENGWQKIDNLGS
-324 TNIYIDIDTFKELK
+324 IYIDIDTFKELK
-338 KIKEKSNINNFS
+338 KIKEKSNINNFNS
-350 LNDNKNRNKFAYDK
+350 NDSKNNKFAYDT
-364 ITVVAKDWNAVQGIV
+364 ITVIAKDWNAVQGIV
-379 ETVQNN
+379 EAVQNN

-460 EAGIV
+460 EAGTV
-465 GLCGGIIGVGSSY
+465 GLCGGIIGVGSSC

-488 RLASSEKF
+488 RLASNENF
-496 VESAAGSKFRTELI
+496 VQSAANNKFRAELV

-516 TNMFDIMEGKDV
+516 TNMFDLMEGKDV
-528 IAIPIYLIIGGVLF
+528 ITIPIYLIIGGISF
-542 GLLVGLI
+542 GLLVGLV

>member
-51 EEVMKSGADINQ
+51 EEVMKSGADINR

-70 YNPNKGGNKKGNKER
+70 YNPNKGNKKKNKEL

-91 DQDDVTL
+91 DQDDETL

-115 FVFPQCETYDLMQF
+115 FVFPQCETYDLMHF
-129 YVGNQYISPDFYFNT
+129 YVCNQYISSYFTT

-149 NICTPGNLKKM
+149 NICTPENLKKM
-160 GYALAPNCKFVKDTP
+160 GYTLAPNCKFVKNTT

-186 LFPYQF
+186 LFPYRF

-197 KRWEDLQCD
+197 ERWEDLQRSTYRV
-206 IYGILWGYGSKND
+206 IYSYDTKKD
-219 IEPFFDIR
+219 MEPFFDIK
-227 KEKLKGIVLNSKGEK
+227 KEKLKGIVFNSSGEK
-242 QLQNLRNKLYS
+242 QLRKLVEKLYS
-253 GMDSKNFEDDD
+253 QMDSENLTDENDEIDEDV
-264 DDISEDTAV
+264 SVT
-273 ASLENLSGSKFDID
+273 SLENISGDRFDINV
-287 ITGLITEGDFDL
+287 TGLLTEGDFDL
-299 FNNRNWQLLKE
+299 FNNRNWQTLKE
-310 LREKDNGWESIRKL
+310 LDEKENGWQKIDNL
-324 TNIYIDIDTFKELK
+324 GNVYIDIETFKELK
-338 KIKEKSNINNFS
+338 KLKEKSNINNFNS
-350 LNDNKNRNKFAYDK
+350 NDNKNRNKFTYDK

-379 ETVQNN
+379 EAVQNN

-496 VESAAGSKFRTELI
+496 VQSAADSKFRTELI

>member
-70 YNPNKGGNKKGNKER
+70 YNPNKGENKKKDREL

-91 DQDDVTL
+91 DQDDETL
-98 EYGDELVKK
+98 DYGDELVKK

-115 FVFPQCETYDLMQF
+115 FVFPQCETYDLMHF
-129 YVGNQYISPDFYFNT
+129 YVGNRYVSNYFTT

-149 NICTPGNLKKM
+149 NICTPANLKKM
-160 GYALAPNCKFVKDTP
+160 GYTLAPNCKFIKNTP

-186 LFPYQF
+186 LFPYRF
-192 VDLKA
+192 LDLKA
-197 KRWEDLQCD
+197 KRWGDLQRSPYRVMYSYD
-206 IYGILWGYGSKND
+206 TKKD
-219 IEPFFDIR
+219 MEPFFDIR
-227 KEKLKGIVLNSKGEK
+227 KEKLKGIIFNSSGEK
-242 QLQNLRNKLYS
+242 QLRKLIEKLYS
-253 GMDSKNFEDDD
+253 QMDSENLADEDDET
-264 DDISEDTAV
+264 EDVSVT
-273 ASLENLSGSKFDID
+273 SLENISGDRFDIN
-287 ITGLITEGDFDL
+287 ITGFLTEGDFDL
-299 FNNRNWQLLKE
+299 FNNRNWELLKE
-310 LREKDNGWESIRKL
+310 LDEKENGWQKIDNLGSI
-324 TNIYIDIDTFKELK
+324 YMDIDTFKELK
-338 KIKEKSNINNFS
+338 KIKEKSNINNFNS
-350 LNDNKNRNKFAYDK
+350 SDSKNNKFAYDT

-379 ETVQNN
+379 EAVQNN

-460 EAGIV
+460 EAGTV

-488 RLASSEKF
+488 RLASNENF
-496 VESAAGSKFRTELI
+496 IQSAVNNKFRAELV

-516 TNMFDIMEGKDV
+516 TNMFDLMEGKDV
-528 IAIPIYLIIGGVLF
+528 ITIPIYLIIGGILF
-542 GLLVGLI
+542 GLLVGLV